1 MTQNQETDNRNSK
14 RHLNSVVIT
23 KDFDNYVLYT
33 SEHKYNDQEFFQK
46 AGIHNNKSNGNFKNF
61 KIQHLK

>member
-1 MTQNQETDNRNSK
+1 MTQNQETDNSNSK

-33 SEHKYNDQEFFQK
+33 SEHK
-46 AGIHNNKSNGNFKNF
+46 
-61 KIQHLK
+61 